1 MMMQPQTPTRS
12 EIRLVELA
20 AEANAPLSFALV
32 RLVGLARLG
41 WLDGQ
46 TLFDQLNR
54 QGLAPEWV
62 RRNLSPAIRVVDP
75 VAGQV
80 VLHCETAVVT
90 IH

>member
-1 MMMQPQTPTRS
+1 MMMEPQPPTRS
-12 EIRLVELA
+12 EIRFVDLA
-20 AEANAPLSFALV
+20 AEANAPVSFALV

-54 QGLAPEWV
+54 QGMAPVWV
-62 RRNLSPAIRVVDP
+62 GRSISPAIRLVDP

-90 IH
+90 LH

>member
-1 MMMQPQTPTRS
+1 MMMEPQPPTRS
-12 EIRLVELA
+12 EIRLVDLA
-20 AEANAPLSFALV
+20 AEESAPLSFALV

-54 QGLAPEWV
+54 QGMDPVWV
-62 RRNLSPAIRVVDP
+62 KRNLSPAIRLVDP

-80 VLHCETAVVT
+80 VLRCETAVVT
-90 IH
+90 LH